1 MTTIPERVIP
11 ILVSAGVIT
20 ALGYAAYEKLVA
32 PIPPAEATVAPQA
45 VAESAARCAGFLPAI
60 ASQMAKDFAL
70 HGPITTSLSVAF
82 SGREVDIGESAKCE
96 KGAVID
102 FRLRRARDYSF
113 ISYKGTTYALFELD
127 PKKDGTRRF
136 VASIVNPA
144 MSQ

>member
-1 MTTIPERVIP
+1 MA
-11 ILVSAGVIT
+11 SAVVIT
-20 ALGYAAYEKLVA
+20 VLAYGVYEKLMA

-82 SGREVDIGESAKCE
+82 SGREIDIDDSGTCA

-113 ISYKGTTYALFELD
+113 ISYKGMTYALFELD
-127 PKKDGTRRF
+127 PKKDSTRRF